1 MHIHSCL
8 SPCADLMM
16 VPQEI
21 LKKAAEKDIK
31 MLAIC
36 DHNSCENAASF
47 MAAGKEQK
55 IAVLPGMEVCTREEA
70 HILALFG
77 DLASALELQKIVYE
91 NLEGINDEKT
101 FGIQVIVNKE
111 GEPLGINERLLIGS
125 TNLPVE
131 EVVDTIHSL
140 GGLAIAS
147 HINREAFSI
156 VGQLGFIPDSMKLDA
171 VELSKHIGK
180 EEYPKWKEEYKD
192 FPIVRFSDAHFPD
205 EIGEAVTTFQT
216 EESDFEELKRAL
228 RQEGGRAIV
237 DWQA

>member
-1 MHIHSCL
+1 
-8 SPCADLMM
+8 MM

-36 DHNSCENAASF
+36 DHNSCDNAASF

-55 IAVLPGMEVCTREEA
+55 ISVLPGMEVCTREEA

-77 DLASALELQKIVYE
+77 DLVSALKLQKKVYE
-91 NLEGINDEKT
+91 NLEGVNDEKT
-101 FGIQVIVNKE
+101 FGIQVMVNKE
-111 GEPLGINERLLIGS
+111 GDPLGINEKLLIGS
-125 TNLPVE
+125 TNLTVE
-131 EVVDTIHSL
+131 QVVDTIHSL

-147 HINREAFSI
+147 HINKETFSI
-156 VGQLGFIPDSMKLDA
+156 VGQLGFIPDSLKLDA
-171 VELSKHIGK
+171 VELSRHVRK
-180 EEYPKWKEEYKD
+180 EEYPKWKDEYGD
-192 FPIVRFSDAHFPD
+192 YPIVSFSDAHFPD
-205 EIGEAVTTFQT
+205 EIGVVTTTLRT
-216 EESDFEELKRAL
+216 EASNFEELKKAL